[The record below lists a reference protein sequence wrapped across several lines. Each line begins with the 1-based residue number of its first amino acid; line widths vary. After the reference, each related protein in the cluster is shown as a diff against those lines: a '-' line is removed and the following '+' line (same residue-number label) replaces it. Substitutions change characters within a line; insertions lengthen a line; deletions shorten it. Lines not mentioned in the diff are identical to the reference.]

1 MIKNKL
7 FQSSEAWRRFLLVI
21 PVISLILSVV
31 FIVRAANVNPY
42 NLIIIAVLTPL
53 YWLML
58 NVGAKISLSI
68 RHADDIGLVFINNTV
83 FSMVITYVI
92 SFFTMN
98 AFAFILPPLLGVI
111 VNVISI
117 VISGVLFVLIKKTDF
132 NIIAPGA
139 IETGSVGT
147 EHKRHDENIRINPA
161 NGVPMISSSN
171 VDVQGNTYGNS
182 GHKPN

>member
-7 FQSSEAWRRFLLVI
+7 FQSSDAWRRFLLVI
-21 PVISLILSVV
+21 PVISLVLSVV

-42 NLIIIAVLTPL
+42 NLIIIAVLAPL

-68 RHADDIGLVFINNTV
+68 RHADDIGQVFINNTV
-83 FSMVITYVI
+83 FSMAITYVI
-92 SFFTMN
+92 SFVTMN

-117 VISGVLFVLIKKTDF
+117 VVSGVLFVLIKKTDF

-139 IETGSVGT
+139 IETGSV
-147 EHKRHDENIRINPA
+147 EHKRHDESIRINPA

-182 GHKPN
+182 GHKPH